1 MTDVADSHY
10 FEQKLDPDP
19 HLNDAESKH
28 YFIIF
33 SGLLPTVR
41 YRTIFDKIFFLNG
54 HKNVQVGSEMDP

>member
-10 FEQKLDPDP
+10 FEQKLDPDS

-33 SGLLPTVR
+33 SGLLRTYGTVP
-41 YRTIFDKIFFLNG
+41 YLTKYFFSMVT
-54 HKNVQVGSEMDP
+54 KMSR